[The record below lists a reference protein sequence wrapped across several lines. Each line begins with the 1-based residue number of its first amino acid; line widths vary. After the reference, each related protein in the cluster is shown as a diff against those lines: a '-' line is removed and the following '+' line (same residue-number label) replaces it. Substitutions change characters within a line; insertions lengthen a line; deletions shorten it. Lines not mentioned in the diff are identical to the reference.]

1 MALQVIHSPE
11 ELPDTISST
20 VFLAG
25 PSPRKEGDG
34 NWRAEAIEAL
44 RRAGYAGAVLAP
56 IPRNGEWPRDYNDQ
70 IAWESAHLAL
80 ADVIAMW
87 VPRDLETLPGF
98 TTNVE
103 FGEWLHS
110 GKLLYGR
117 PPNAPKTNY
126 LDARYRSVNTK
137 QKPPFQ
143 QPVESL
149 DDLAQQVVQRVGEG
163 AQRTGGERQVPLAVW
178 RTPQFQ
184 AWYREMTGAGNRL
197 DAARVLWSF
206 FLPQANNLLLSYALH
221 VKVWVAAEQ
230 RHKENEFILSR
241 PDISAICAFCPDEAT
256 HALLDTRVVLV
267 REFRSPGRT
276 ADGFVHD
283 LPGGS
288 TFKPNADPREV
299 AASELREETGVT
311 LPAGRFHSLGAR
323 QLVAPYGTHKAHL
336 FAVRLTPPEL
346 SEIERLEREGKT
358 FGVAA
363 DTERT
368 HVEVRTLGQIMK
380 ERLVDHASV
389 GMIMQACLHPWM
401 EADTSR

>member
-1 MALQVIHSPE
+1 MALQVVHSPE
-11 ELPDTISST
+11 ELPETITST

-25 PSPRKEGDG
+25 PSPRKEGDP
-34 NWRAEAIEAL
+34 NWRPEAIEAL
-44 RRAGYAGAVLAP
+44 RRAGYMGTVLAP
-56 IPRNGEWPRDYNDQ
+56 VPRNGEWPRDYNDQ
-70 IAWESAHLAL
+70 IAWESAHLVCC
-80 ADVIAMW
+80 DVVLMW
-87 VPRDLETLPGF
+87 VPRDLQLLPGF

-103 FGEWLHS
+103 FGEWLNS

-117 PPNAPKTNY
+117 PEDSPKASY
-126 LDARYRSVNTK
+126 LDARYRTVNSK
-137 QKPPFQ
+137 QKPPFHE
-143 QPVESL
+143 PAATL
-149 DDLAQQVVQRVGEG
+149 DHLAQMVVQRLGEG
-163 AQRTGGERQVPLAVW
+163 AARTAAERLVPLAVW

-184 AWYREMTGAGNRL
+184 GWYRELTQAGNRL

-206 FLPQANNLLLSYALH
+206 YIPQANNLLLSYALH
-221 VKVWVAAEQ
+221 VKIWVAAEQ

-256 HALLDTRVVLV
+256 HALLDMRIVLI

-288 TFKPNADPREV
+288 TFKPGVDPREV
-299 AASELREETGVT
+299 AAGELREETGMT
-311 LPAGRFHSLGAR
+311 LPAERFQPLEAR
-323 QLVAPYGTHKAHL
+323 QLVAPFSTHKAYL
-336 FAVRLTPPEL
+336 FGVRLTPQEL
-346 SEIERLEREGKT
+346 AEAERREREGQI

-368 HVEVRTLGQIMK
+368 QLEVRTLGQILE

-389 GMIMQACLHPWM
+389 GMIMQACLSSWM
-401 EADTSR
+401 EIDKPR

>member
-1 MALQVIHSPE
+1 MALQVVHSPE
-11 ELPDTISST
+11 DLPETITST

-25 PSPRKEGDG
+25 PSPRKEGDA
-34 NWRAEAIEAL
+34 NWRLEAIEAL
-44 RRAGYAGAVLAP
+44 RRAGYDGVVLAP
-56 IPRNGEWPRDYNDQ
+56 VPRDGHWPRDYNDQ

-80 ADVIAMW
+80 ADVILMW

-117 PPNAPKTNY
+117 PADAPKTSY
-126 LDARYRSVNTK
+126 LDARYRSVNAR

-143 QPVESL
+143 QPAESL
-149 DDLAQQVVQRVGEG
+149 ADLALQVVQRVGSG
-163 AQRTGGERQVPLAVW
+163 ASRSAGERQVPLAVW
-178 RTPQFQ
+178 RTSQFQ
-184 AWYREMTGAGNRL
+184 AWYHEVVQAGNRL
-197 DAARVLWSF
+197 DGARVLWSF
-206 FLPQANNLLLSYALH
+206 FIPQANNLLLSYALQ
-221 VKVWVAAEQ
+221 VKVWVAAEK

-241 PDISAICAFCPDEAT
+241 PDISAICAYCPDEGT

-288 TFKPNADPREV
+288 TVKPGADPREV
-299 AASELREETGVT
+299 AASELREETGMT
-311 LPAGRFHSLGAR
+311 LPAARFRSLGAR

-336 FAVRLTPPEL
+336 FAVRLTAQEL
-346 SEIERLEREGKT
+346 AEIERLERQET
-358 FGVAA
+358 VFGVA
-363 DTERT
+363 DETERT
-368 HVEVRTLGQIMK
+368 QVEVRKLSQVLS

-389 GMIMQACLHPWM
+389 GMIMQACLEDWM
-401 EADTSR
+401 EPATQR